1 MPDPIV
7 LPITDEERAA
17 LEDLGRQTGLTNLE
31 NVLRVAL
38 FRMAKDLGLHPQHH
52 LFQVRVREDGSR
64 AS

>member
-1 MPDPIV
+1 M

-31 NVLRVAL
+31 NVLRVAC
-38 FRMAKDLGLHPQHH
+38 FRMAKDFDLKPHYS
-52 LFQVRVREDGSR
+52 LFQVRVIERKVA